1 MYLEISGRQT
11 GKTTRLTDHA
21 SDELIQHINDP
32 VFTIGIVSNNL
43 HSAKRLHD
51 MIKEMFIEKLGH
63 IGWGDRPIP
72 NIDRKIKKFHTMVP
86 RNGRIDHISQWYVD
100 EFAFMNSRELILVDN
115 AYYCTTPNG
124 DQEFTL
130 RLLNHCRRH
139 GIEVESYDVS
149 RSFRNDFSF
158 SSYVDAFDDWCIEHE
173 LEMYPHP
180 FESKEFVQRYIR
192 RHRF

>member
-11 GKTTRLTDHA
+11 GKSTRLADHA

-32 VFTIGIVSNNL
+32 VYTIGLVSTNL
-43 HSAKRLHD
+43 HSNKRLHE
-51 MIKEMFIEKLGH
+51 MIKDMFIEKLGH
-63 IGWGDRPIP
+63 LGWGDRPIP
-72 NIDRKIKKFHTMVP
+72 DIDSKIKKFYSMRP
-86 RNGRIDHISQWYVD
+86 SGRRLTNVSQWYVD
-100 EFAFMNSRELILVDN
+100 EFAFIRDTELVMCDN

-124 DQEFTL
+124 NHQFTL
-130 RLLNHCRRH
+130 TLLNHCRWT

-149 RSFRNDFSF
+149 RELRNTFD
-158 SSYVDAFDDWCIEHE
+158 YTPYINEFDDWCIEHE

-192 RHRF
+192 RHKF